1 MNPNQMML
9 NKAMVAQSALRDEA
23 QRSRRQ
29 RTDSGRARGTKTD
42 NRFLGLLRRR

>member
-23 QRSRRQ
+23 QRSRR
-29 RTDSGRARGTKTD
+29 RARGGRPGATKTD
-42 NRFLGLLRRR
+42 NRILGLLRRR